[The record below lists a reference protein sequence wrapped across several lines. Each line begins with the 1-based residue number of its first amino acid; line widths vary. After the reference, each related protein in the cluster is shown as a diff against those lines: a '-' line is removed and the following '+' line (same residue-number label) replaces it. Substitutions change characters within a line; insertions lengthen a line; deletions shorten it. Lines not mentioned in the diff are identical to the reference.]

1 MTSCMDF
8 VQNNLKIIKQ
18 NLSSTKWSILIGRKK
33 VQNSGQH
40 WGSFLVFT
48 SFTKAIPEE
57 WLRSPYLKQLK
68 LFMS

>member
-18 NLSSTKWSILIGRKK
+18 NLSSTKWSILIGKKK

-40 WGSFLVFT
+40 WGSFLVFIHQ
-48 SFTKAIPEE
+48 SHPRRVVEE
-57 WLRSPYLKQLK
+57 SILKTA
-68 LFMS
+68 